1 MANVLIADDS
11 VVDRRLA
18 GGLLE
23 KQLGANLRYAE
34 DGRAALAAL
43 EQEVPDLV
51 LTDLQ
56 MPHVTGLELVAHM
69 RKHHPTVPV
78 VLMTA
83 HGSEEIAIEALR
95 RGAASYV
102 PKRLLAT
109 DLASTV
115 QGLLALAVADREKR
129 RVFEYLTQAEWMFDL
144 ENDTSLIA
152 PLVAHIENELKRM
165 KVCDETDLIRV
176 AVALREAL
184 VNAVE
189 HGNLE
194 VESELRETNPESY
207 YDLVEERSRTEPYCR
222 RRVRVAVRKSRSQ
235 TVFEVCDEGRGY
247 DPSVLPDPT
256 DPANLEKVSGRGLL
270 LIRTFMDE
278 VSHDQGGRQLTMVK
292 RADTVLAPEAAP

>member
-1 MANVLIADDS
+1 MATILIVDDS
-11 VVDRRLA
+11 AVDRRLA

-23 KQLGANLRYAE
+23 KQLSATIRYAE
-34 DGRAALAAL
+34 DGSAAMAALQH
-43 EQEVPDLV
+43 EPPDLV

-56 MPHVTGLELVAHM
+56 MPGMTGLELVEQI

-83 HGSEEIAIEALR
+83 HGSEEIAIDALR

-115 QGLLALAVADREKR
+115 QGLLAVAGADREKR
-129 RVFEYLTQAEWMFDL
+129 RVFEYLTQAEWLFDL

-152 PLVAHIENELKRM
+152 PLVAHIEQELKCM
-165 KVCDETDLIRV
+165 KVCDETDLIRI

-194 VESELRETNPESY
+194 VGSELRESDPNSY
-207 YDLVEERSRTEPYCR
+207 YDLVEQRSRTEPYCS
-222 RRVRVAVRKSRSQ
+222 RRVRVSVRKSRSR

-247 DPSVLPDPT
+247 DPSGLPDPT

-278 VSHDQGGRQLTMVK
+278 VSHDQNGRQLTMVK
-292 RADTVLAPEAAP
+292 RADGGSTPAGR